1 MVAGDYKLKISS
13 KKLLSGR
20 FQINFSTGGFEE
32 DYYGYM
38 LAEAKTPVREVVEKI
53 GRHLDA
59 LNQSDKY
66 FQRNLFSLGKRE
78 PNSGRVLIFKRSI
91 AHD

>member
-1 MVAGDYKLKISS
+1 MVAGDYRLKISS

-20 FQINFSTGGFEE
+20 FQINFSAGEYDDG
-32 DYYGYM
+32 YYGYM

-66 FQRNLFSLGKRE
+66 FQRNLFSLGNRK

>member
-1 MVAGDYKLKISS
+1 MVVGDYRLKISS
-13 KKLLSGR
+13 KRLLSGR
-20 FQINFSTGGFEE
+20 FQINFSTEGF
-32 DYYGYM
+32 DDGYYGYM

-66 FQRNLFSLGKRE
+66 FQPNLFSLGKRKF
-78 PNSGRVLIFKRSI
+78 NSGRVLIFKRSM